1 MARGA
6 GNWGYDCAMVG
17 QTMRRRGSLRAR
29 ALSRVR
35 SPSSPAD
42 AAPDRRRHF
51 GLRGNQRELTL
62 PRCQEAMLMRIDT
75 PSGSTSGD
83 GCGSNHSEHR
93 IHQLSGS
100 GPHRTQNSDANPGGR
115 PKHYLRGRSR
125 PNGPCKSG
133 LIHLE
138 LMFEKRSIVSLLF
151 NQAED
156 DPRQL
161 GGDRRVAF
169 ATEVG
174 IKRIG
179 SNIVVEL
186 ATETVLAHSHRALR
200 GHPQSSTQPG
210 VAILGDVAL
219 TTGFT
224 RLQSRKVQS
233 AELQELAMIVLRKN
247 LGRDLKREK

>member
-138 LMFEKRSIVSLLF
+138 LMFERRSIVSCC
-151 NQAED
+151 
-156 DPRQL
+156 
-161 GGDRRVAF
+161 
-169 ATEVG
+169 
-174 IKRIG
+174 
-179 SNIVVEL
+179 
-186 ATETVLAHSHRALR
+186 
-200 GHPQSSTQPG
+200 
-210 VAILGDVAL
+210 
-219 TTGFT
+219 
-224 RLQSRKVQS
+224 
-233 AELQELAMIVLRKN
+233 
-247 LGRDLKREK
+247 